1 MCFIGHQPAPLHQS
15 MNFSP
20 RQRSCWIL
28 NIHPILI
35 DGCLNTHWIF
45 NFDQSQT
52 CWDGNCF
59 CKQTFSIF
67 LPVFVVGKPSTSSQ
81 KHNFIP
87 FASFAESLRKL
98 NYISMVVFFHQELSI
113 YTICVAGL
121 RPPRFSF
128 DFLFWLHEVVRFPT
142 RWSDFWPLAL
152 LPTKWSYFLPPDV
165 VGNST
170 TWMETKH
177 CALYSYGEAV

>member
-1 MCFIGHQPAPLHQS
+1 MIGLSPSFTQTVFVYLCICVFVFVYLVIQDSSQTNWNFLLPVRFLQLFCWGTLNGLKSVESIFPLSRSYFIFL
-15 MNFSP
+15 
-20 RQRSCWIL
+20 RQT
-28 NIHPILI
+28 
-35 DGCLNTHWIF
+35 GVHWIF

-113 YTICVAGL
+113 YTIYVAGL
-121 RPPRFSF
+121 RPLRFSF
-128 DFLFWLHEVVRFPT
+128 YFLF
-142 RWSDFWPLAL
+142 
-152 LPTKWSYFLPPDV
+152 
-165 VGNST
+165 
-170 TWMETKH
+170 
-177 CALYSYGEAV
+177 